1 MFGNLFPWRN
11 VAERPGLEL
20 LDPDSHRES
29 KEEQA
34 LGAGWEGSRVVQLP
48 SSGWPQSPRG
58 GLARGVPTSPWAWL
72 LKLSFLVSC
81 LRACAGTPQQSDQ
94 PAALPALAPCA
105 LRPGCPSADPKH
117 GFSFCGSDQECDPR
131 AGPKWGA
138 PTCGK
143 PGELHQLPALLPAHT
158 EALEL
163 LVWETPFCMCPLVH
177 QGYPGAQC
185 PRTSRGACGSLPLP
199 RHGGR
204 AAAGQCG
211 AGHTW
216 AGETGLRG
224 NAVRDHQCL
233 HECLH
238 AARVPQ
244 HLDCNAEGETPAEAR
259 AQDPAATEAPWR
271 QCVRGD
277 GGAAD
282 TEGGGGHLHTQA
294 GGLRPVSTAWGSVLP
309 EIIFLPDKKQ
319 RTFGGGDQMPSSYKI
334 LKPFG
339 FFSKCLLQSDAAHT
353 ENSLML
359 AQDFEDLQ
367 AEVEAQAEGLCI
379 LSPELCQQLL
389 TGLGQVLRDEMTLHH
404 LEELLEQGL
413 CCGRVELQ
421 TGPVGDVL
429 ECLVQPCRMLE
440 EELVEHF
447 FYLLGALAELNE
459 AQHMELA
466 QMLEARAPLGPCS
479 LVESLLEQS
488 APWQKP
494 VPVSLPL
501 GSSWG
506 PEAPIWILL
515 EECGLELKA
524 NAPHVR
530 WVPEALDQTLALYA
544 CLALLS
550 KLSQSQ

>member
-185 PRTSRGACGSLPLP
+185 PRT
-199 RHGGR
+199 RHL
-204 AAAGQCG
+204 QKPE
-211 AGHTW
+211 HKILQQ
-216 AGETGLRG
+216 LR
-224 NAVRDHQCL
+224 H
-233 HECLH
+233 
-238 AARVPQ
+238 
-244 HLDCNAEGETPAEAR
+244 
-259 AQDPAATEAPWR
+259 
-271 QCVRGD
+271 RGD
-277 GGAAD
+277 NVYVVTEVLQTQKEVEVTYTRKREGSGQLALPGALYFQ
-282 TEGGGGHLHTQA
+282 GGGQGHRSCKKTLTI
-294 GGLRPVSTAWGSVLP
+294 PSGSILAFRVALLVIGSDW

>member
-1 MFGNLFPWRN
+1 MASAFAGVIKNVIRELDRSGGLLPVENLGSSTSFQPYYLLIQKPSSSLFGKPRFACVHLSIKDILEPNAPEPAVERVGPFHFQDTVDGQLQGN
-11 VAERPGLEL
+11 VELATPGQGKLGCGATLSGTTSASMNVCTLRVSPNTWIAMQKERHLQKPEHKILQQL
-20 LDPDSHRES
+20 RHRGDNVYVVTEVLQTQ
-29 KEEQA
+29 KEVEVTYTRKR
-34 LGAGWEGSRVVQLP
+34 EGSGQL
-48 SSGWPQSPRG
+48 
-58 GLARGVPTSPWAWL
+58 
-72 LKLSFLVSC
+72 
-81 LRACAGTPQQSDQ
+81 
-94 PAALPALAPCA
+94 ALPGALYFQGGGQGHRSCKKTLTIPSGSILAFRVA
-105 LRPGCPSADPKH
+105 LLVI
-117 GFSFCGSDQECDPR
+117 GSD
-131 AGPKWGA
+131 W
-138 PTCGK
+138 
-143 PGELHQLPALLPAHT
+143 
-158 EALEL
+158 
-163 LVWETPFCMCPLVH
+163 
-177 QGYPGAQC
+177 
-185 PRTSRGACGSLPLP
+185 
-199 RHGGR
+199 
-204 AAAGQCG
+204 
-211 AGHTW
+211 
-216 AGETGLRG
+216 
-224 NAVRDHQCL
+224 
-233 HECLH
+233 
-238 AARVPQ
+238 
-244 HLDCNAEGETPAEAR
+244 
-259 AQDPAATEAPWR
+259 
-271 QCVRGD
+271 
-277 GGAAD
+277 
-282 TEGGGGHLHTQA
+282 
-294 GGLRPVSTAWGSVLP
+294 